1 MAARSRQHCFAR
13 QEQRLAQSS
22 QQFFSSTADQQGTG
36 LTNTNLGP
44 NLSLTRAM
52 PCCAP
57 TFADQP
63 GTATTSWCS
72 TVATG
77 AEQISKDVM
86 AGGDYLIAQGIAGS
100 PALWRRWMGL
110 RRVQSPMGGPPHT
123 PLLRNGVWARECKI
137 CAQ

>member
-13 QEQRLAQSS
+13 QQRRLAQSS

-44 NLSLTRAM
+44 NFSLTRAM

-77 AEQISKDVM
+77 AEQNSKPGSLSRIETLWSRNR
-86 AGGDYLIAQGIAGS
+86 AGRLPARGS
-100 PALWRRWMGL
+100 RVKRREASGRSSESHCRL
-110 RRVQSPMGGPPHT
+110 VRQASEIVHKET
-123 PLLRNGVWARECKI
+123 I
-137 CAQ
+137 

>member
-13 QEQRLAQSS
+13 QERRLAQSS

-44 NLSLTRAM
+44 NFSLTRAM

-86 AGGDYLIAQGIAGS
+86 AGVDYLIAQGIAGS
-100 PALWRRWMGL
+100 PALGRRWMVF
-110 RRVQSPMGGPPHT
+110 RRGQWRKGGRMGEG
-123 PLLRNGVWARECKI
+123 GGG
-137 CAQ
+137 